1 MMIPM
6 HAYLWA
12 ILHRT
17 WFLIGYLFAYLLY
30 VAMVVGGVCLVV
42 LRYYWKK
49 KRPMRWW
56 NAMVFSFISVLLVI
70 SLWILSTS
78 PSYFYHHH

>member
-12 ILHRT
+12 ILHRP

-49 KRPMRWW
+49 KRPMR
-56 NAMVFSFISVLLVI
+56 
-70 SLWILSTS
+70 
-78 PSYFYHHH
+78 